1 MNPVNGDPVPLGFG
15 LGSADGRHWQESA
28 RWELSE
34 VGDVSLVLL
43 FVHSQRLGSV
53 PLVKAKAPEGQ
64 ISGDLKQRSPS
75 SEGQGS

>member
-1 MNPVNGDPVPLGFG
+1 MSPVNGDPVPLGFG

-34 VGDVSLVLL
+34 VGDVSLCPFIEAWLC
-43 FVHSQRLGSV
+43 
-53 PLVKAKAPEGQ
+53 
-64 ISGDLKQRSPS
+64 PS